1 MRSNGRP
8 HQIRERILR
17 PAKDANGYLRV
28 GLSLNK
34 KNTTYKVHR
43 LVADAFCDKYISKNE
58 VNHINGIKTDNNS
71 VNLEWCDRSE
81 NIKHAFKTGLAT
93 PMRGEN
99 NPTAKITDMQA
110 LTIKTLLTSGKK
122 LIRISEDMKISYDII
137 KDINRGKTWKH
148 L

>member
-1 MRSNGRP
+1 
-8 HQIRERILR
+8 
-17 PAKDANGYLRV
+17 
-28 GLSLNK
+28 
-34 KNTTYKVHR
+34 
-43 LVADAFCDKYISKNE
+43 
-58 VNHINGIKTDNNS
+58 
-71 VNLEWCDRSE
+71 
-81 NIKHAFKTGLAT
+81 
-93 PMRGEN
+93 MRGEN